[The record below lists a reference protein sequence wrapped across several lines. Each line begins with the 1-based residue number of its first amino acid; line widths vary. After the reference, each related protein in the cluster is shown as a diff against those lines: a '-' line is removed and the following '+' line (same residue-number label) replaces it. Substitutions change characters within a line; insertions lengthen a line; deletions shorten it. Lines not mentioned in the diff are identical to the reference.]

1 MHNFGISNSQQTFN
15 RQVSSYKRD
24 TEFQFL
30 CYANIA
36 RVLFLFAY
44 YKIYRQRLRFL
55 KLFYPQVLYDHIETA
70 SNVVILYFDINNVC
84 SLQQPRC
91 K

>member
-30 CYANIA
+30 CYANKA
-36 RVLFLFAY
+36 RVLFLFACVKY
-44 YKIYRQRLRFL
+44 IDKGFVFL
-55 KLFYPQVLYDHIETA
+55 KLRSQGHMVMGQ
-70 SNVVILYFDINNVC
+70 NM
-84 SLQQPRC
+84 LQE
-91 K
+91 